1 MSNVARERIL
11 SRVREANRD
20 REPVSHPGSLPD
32 ALEPPGPFGDAGRTD
47 PVGAFEDRLRAAGGE
62 VVRLADEAAAR
73 RWLEDFASEF
83 ESMSVCAGV
92 PDALQPAL
100 PVAPPSEATLGV
112 SVAVGAAA
120 QTGSLLLSSR
130 EGRRPQILPPVHLVW
145 VRARDVHTTL
155 GDALQVCREDLPATL
170 ALHSGPSK
178 SADIGQVLVTGVHGP
193 GRIIAAILLR
203 LVLGLT
209 LGLGA
214 PAAAQV
220 TSPMPIAPE
229 VVARDDQGRTTV
241 RATRL
246 TKEIRLDG
254 RLDEA
259 VYQTVPPISGFIQQ
273 LPDEGALASER
284 TDAWVFFDETS
295 IYVSARAFD
304 SAPPSEWVAN
314 EMRHDV
320 GQLRQNDSFSLLLD
334 TFHDRR
340 NGVAFLVT
348 PIAGYSEFAI
358 TNEGNVNTDW
368 NVVWDM
374 RTGRFEGGWTVE
386 IEIPFKSLR
395 YQPGETQVWGIQL
408 RRIVRRRNEAAYLTA
423 LPISVA
429 RGNSVIAGLW
439 RVSEAATLVG
449 LEVPPLSI
457 DVEIKPYGITGL
469 RTDVNANPPTE
480 NDTDA
485 DAGLD
490 VKYRLTQNLTADFT
504 LNTDFAQVEVDEQ
517 QVNLTRFSLFFPEKR
532 EFFLEGRGNFDFA
545 RGGGGGGGTPT
556 VFFSRRIGLQVGQ
569 IIPITAG
576 GRVTGKVGP
585 FDVGLLNIQT
595 GDEATSG
602 AVSTNFT
609 VVRVK
614 RDILRRST
622 IGGIFTNRSVSLV
635 GDGSSQ
641 VYGVDGRLA
650 FYDDFSITGY
660 FANTQTPARNGKE
673 NSYQGRFNYT
683 GDLYGLSYGH
693 LVVENRFIPEVGFI
707 PRDNFRRNSA
717 SARFSPRPESIDL
730 IRRFV
735 VSGRFEHIATA
746 DRGDLETREAQLL
759 LESEFEN
766 SDQLNFFFNDHYEL
780 LTGPF
785 TISPGVTIPVG
796 GYNFRNFRV
805 SYRFGAQRP
814 VSGLIT
820 VRTGGF
826 WSGDNTA
833 VSLSNGRVEVTPQLS
848 LEPSVSFN
856 WVDLPEG
863 SFTTQL
869 ARARFTYTFT
879 PRMFLSGLLQFSS
892 SGNSF
897 STNFRFRWEYSPG
910 SELFVV
916 YSEDRDTDP
925 LVPDRFTAL
934 RNRGLVVK
942 INRLFRL

>member
-1 MSNVARERIL
+1 ML
-11 SRVREANRD
+11 
-20 REPVSHPGSLPD
+20 
-32 ALEPPGPFGDAGRTD
+32 
-47 PVGAFEDRLRAAGGE
+47 RL
-62 VVRLADEAAAR
+62 
-73 RWLEDFASEF
+73 
-83 ESMSVCAGV
+83 
-92 PDALQPAL
+92 
-100 PVAPPSEATLGV
+100 TLGV
-112 SVAVGAAA
+112 
-120 QTGSLLLSSR
+120 
-130 EGRRPQILPPVHLVW
+130 
-145 VRARDVHTTL
+145 TL
-155 GDALQVCREDLPATL
+155 GFT
-170 ALHSGPSK
+170 
-178 SADIGQVLVTGVHGP
+178 
-193 GRIIAAILLR
+193 
-203 LVLGLT
+203 LGLT
-209 LGLGA
+209 LGFGA
-214 PAAAQV
+214 PAAAQEIL
-220 TSPMPIAPE
+220 PMPVAPE
-229 VVARDDQGRTTV
+229 VVARDDEGGTTV

-246 TKEIRLDG
+246 TQEIRLDG

-259 VYQTVPPISGFIQQ
+259 AYRTVRPITAFIQQ
-273 LPDEGALASER
+273 IPDEGAPASER
-284 TDAWVFFDETS
+284 TDVWVFFDENS
-295 IYVSARAFD
+295 LYVTARAFD

-320 GQLRQNDSFSLLLD
+320 GQLRQNDSFSFLLD
-334 TFHDRR
+334 TFHDQR

-348 PIAGYSEFAI
+348 PIGGYSDFAI

-368 NVVWDM
+368 NIVWDM

-423 LPISVA
+423 LPISAA

-457 DVEIKPYGITGL
+457 DAEIKPYGIAGL
-469 RTDVNANPPTE
+469 KTDLNANPPTE

-485 DAGLD
+485 DFGLD

-545 RGGGGGGGTPT
+545 RGGGERRSGGLPT
-556 VFFSRRIGLQVGQ
+556 LFFSRRIGLEGGQ
-569 IIPITAG
+569 IVPIRSG
-576 GRVTGKVGP
+576 GRMTGKVGP
-585 FDVGLLNIQT
+585 FDVGVLNIQT

-622 IGGIFTNRSVSLV
+622 VGAIFTNRSVSLV
-635 GDGSSQ
+635 GDGSSK

-650 FYDDFSITGY
+650 FYDDFSLAGY
-660 FANTQTPARNGKE
+660 FANTQTPARNGKD
-673 NSYQGRFNYT
+673 NSYQGRFDYA
-683 GDLYGLSYGH
+683 GDRYGLAYGH
-693 LVVENRFIPEVGFI
+693 LVVEDRFIPEVGFV
-707 PRDNFRRNSA
+707 PRDNFRQNSA
-717 SARFSPRPESIDL
+717 LARFSPRTTSIDL
-730 IRRFV
+730 VRRFV
-735 VSGRFEHIATA
+735 VVGSFDHIATA
-746 DRGDLETREAQLL
+746 DQGELETREAHLL
-759 LESEFEN
+759 LESEFET
-766 SDQLNFFFNDHYEL
+766 SDQLSFFFNDHYEL
-780 LTGPF
+780 LTSPF

-796 GYNFRNFRV
+796 GYDFRNFRA

-814 VSGLIT
+814 VSGQIT
-820 VRTGGF
+820 FQTGGF
-826 WSGDNTA
+826 WSGNNTA
-833 VSLSNGRVEVTPQLS
+833 VSLSRGRIEVAPQLS

-879 PRMFLSGLLQFSS
+879 PRMFFSGLLQYSS
-892 SGNSF
+892 SGDSF
-897 STNFRFRWEYSPG
+897 STNLRFRWQYSPG

-916 YSEDRDTDP
+916 YSEDRDTNP
-925 LVPDRFTAL
+925 LMPERFTEL
-934 RNRGLVVK
+934 RDRGLVVK

>member
-1 MSNVARERIL
+1 MG
-11 SRVREANRD
+11 EA
-20 REPVSHPGSLPD
+20 LD
-32 ALEPPGPFGDAGRTD
+32 A
-47 PVGAFEDRLRAAGGE
+47 
-62 VVRLADEAAAR
+62 
-73 RWLEDFASEF
+73 
-83 ESMSVCAGV
+83 
-92 PDALQPAL
+92 
-100 PVAPPSEATLGV
+100 
-112 SVAVGAAA
+112 
-120 QTGSLLLSSR
+120 
-130 EGRRPQILPPVHLVW
+130 
-145 VRARDVHTTL
+145 
-155 GDALQVCREDLPATL
+155 CREDLPATL
-170 ALHSGPSK
+170 ALHFGPSK
-178 SADIGQVLVTGVHGP
+178 SVDIGQILVTGVHGP
-193 GRIIAAILLR
+193 SRLIAAILPR
-203 LVLGLT
+203 LALGLT

-220 TSPMPIAPE
+220 ISPMPIAPE

-246 TKEIRLDG
+246 TQEIRLDG
-254 RLDEA
+254 RLDEG
-259 VYQTVPPISGFIQQ
+259 VYRTVPPISGFIQQ

-284 TDAWVFFDETS
+284 TDAWVFFDGTS
-295 IYVSARAFD
+295 IYVSARAYD

-348 PIAGYSEFAI
+348 PIGGYSEFAI
-358 TNEGNVNTDW
+358 TNEGRVNTDW

-408 RRIVRRRNEAAYLTA
+408 RRIVRRRNEASYLTA

-457 DVEIKPYGITGL
+457 DVEIKPYGIAGL
-469 RTDVNANPPTE
+469 RTDVNASPPTE

-517 QVNLTRFSLFFPEKR
+517 QVNLTRFGLIFPEKR

-545 RGGGGGGGTPT
+545 RGDGTPT
-556 VFFSRRIGLQVGQ
+556 LFFSRRIGLQSEQ
-569 IIPITAG
+569 IVPITAG

-585 FDVGLLNIQT
+585 FDVGVLNIQT

-602 AVSTNFT
+602 AKSTNFT
-609 VVRVK
+609 VLRVK

-622 IGGIFTNRSVSLV
+622 VGGIFTNRSRSLL

-650 FYDDFSITGY
+650 FYDDFSLTGY
-660 FANTQTPARNGKE
+660 FAKTQTLAGNRE
-673 NSYQGRFNYT
+673 DQSYQGRFDYV
-683 GDLYGLSYGH
+683 GDRYGLSFGQ
-693 LVVENRFIPEVGFI
+693 LVVEDNFIPEVGFI
-707 PRDNFRRNSA
+707 RRDNFRRRSA
-717 SARFSPRPESIDL
+717 SARFSPRPSIDL
-730 IRRFV
+730 VRRFV

-746 DRGDLETREAQLL
+746 DGGELETREGQLL
-759 LESEFEN
+759 VESEFEN
-766 SDQLNFFFNDHYEL
+766 SDQLSFFFNDHYEL
-780 LTGPF
+780 LTVPF

-814 VSGLIT
+814 VNGQIT
-820 VRTGGF
+820 FQTGGF
-826 WSGDNTA
+826 WSGDNT
-833 VSLSNGRVEVTPQLS
+833 SLSLSRGRVEVTPQLS
-848 LEPSVSFN
+848 VEPNVSFN

-863 SFTTQL
+863 SFNTQL
-869 ARARFTYTFT
+869 VRTRVTYTVT
-879 PRMFLSGLLQFSS
+879 PRMFFSGLLQYS
-892 SGNSF
+892 SGGDSF

>member
-1 MSNVARERIL
+1 M
-11 SRVREANRD
+11 
-20 REPVSHPGSLPD
+20 
-32 ALEPPGPFGDAGRTD
+32 T
-47 PVGAFEDRLRAAGGE
+47 LR
-62 VVRLADEAAAR
+62 
-73 RWLEDFASEF
+73 
-83 ESMSVCAGV
+83 
-92 PDALQPAL
+92 
-100 PVAPPSEATLGV
+100 
-112 SVAVGAAA
+112 
-120 QTGSLLLSSR
+120 
-130 EGRRPQILPPVHLVW
+130 
-145 VRARDVHTTL
+145 
-155 GDALQVCREDLPATL
+155 
-170 ALHSGPSK
+170 
-178 SADIGQVLVTGVHGP
+178 
-193 GRIIAAILLR
+193 
-203 LVLGLT
+203 LT
-209 LGLGA
+209 LGLTFGLTFSLALGLILGFGA

-220 TSPMPIAPE
+220 VSPMPIAPE

-246 TKEIRLDG
+246 TQEIRLDG

-259 VYQTVPPISGFIQQ
+259 VYQTVPPITGFIQQ

-295 IYVSARAFD
+295 LYVSARAYD

-320 GQLRQNDSFSLLLD
+320 MQLRENDSFSLLLD

-348 PIAGYSEFAI
+348 PIGGYSEFAI

-423 LPISVA
+423 LPISAA

-457 DVEIKPYGITGL
+457 DVAIKPYGIVGL

-485 DAGLD
+485 NAGLD
-490 VKYRLTQNLTADFT
+490 IKYRLTQNLTADFT

-545 RGGGGGGGTPT
+545 RGVGGGGGAPT
-556 VFFSRRIGLQVGQ
+556 VFFSRRIGLEGGQ

-660 FANTQTPARNGKE
+660 FANTHTPVRNGKE
-673 NSYQGRFNYT
+673 NSYQGRFDYA

-693 LVVENRFIPEVGFI
+693 LVVEDRFIPEVGFV

-746 DRGDLETREAQLL
+746 DRGELETREAQLL

-766 SDQLNFFFNDHYEL
+766 SDQLSFFFNDHYEL
-780 LTGPF
+780 LTRPF

-796 GYNFRNFRV
+796 GYDFRNFRA

-814 VSGLIT
+814 VSGQIT
-820 VRTGGF
+820 VQTGGF

-833 VSLSNGRVEVTPQLS
+833 VSLSRGRVEVTPQFS
-848 LEPSVSFN
+848 IEPSASFN

-879 PRMFLSGLLQFSS
+879 PRMFFSGLIQYSS
-892 SGNSF
+892 SGDSF

-910 SELFVV
+910 SEIFVV
-916 YSEDRDTDP
+916 FSEDRNTNP
-925 LVPDRFTAL
+925 LIPNRVTQL

-942 INRLFRL
+942 INRLFRF

>member
-1 MSNVARERIL
+1 
-11 SRVREANRD
+11 
-20 REPVSHPGSLPD
+20 
-32 ALEPPGPFGDAGRTD
+32 
-47 PVGAFEDRLRAAGGE
+47 
-62 VVRLADEAAAR
+62 
-73 RWLEDFASEF
+73 
-83 ESMSVCAGV
+83 
-92 PDALQPAL
+92 
-100 PVAPPSEATLGV
+100 
-112 SVAVGAAA
+112 
-120 QTGSLLLSSR
+120 
-130 EGRRPQILPPVHLVW
+130 
-145 VRARDVHTTL
+145 
-155 GDALQVCREDLPATL
+155 
-170 ALHSGPSK
+170 
-178 SADIGQVLVTGVHGP
+178 
-193 GRIIAAILLR
+193 
-203 LVLGLT
+203 
-209 LGLGA
+209 
-214 PAAAQV
+214 
-220 TSPMPIAPE
+220 
-229 VVARDDQGRTTV
+229 
-241 RATRL
+241 
-246 TKEIRLDG
+246 
-254 RLDEA
+254 
-259 VYQTVPPISGFIQQ
+259 
-273 LPDEGALASER
+273 
-284 TDAWVFFDETS
+284 
-295 IYVSARAFD
+295 
-304 SAPPSEWVAN
+304 
-314 EMRHDV
+314 MRHDV

-348 PIAGYSEFAI
+348 PIGGYSDFAI

-374 RTGRFEGGWTVE
+374 RTGRFEGGWIVE

-423 LPISVA
+423 LPISA
-429 RGNSVIAGLW
+429 ALGRSVIAGLW

-457 DVEIKPYGITGL
+457 DVEVKPYGIAGL
-469 RTDVNANPPTE
+469 RTDVNASPPTE

-650 FYDDFSITGY
+650 FYDDFTITGY

-766 SDQLNFFFNDHYEL
+766 SDQLSFFFNDHYEL

-820 VRTGGF
+820 VRTGA
-826 WSGDNTA
+826 SGAVTTPRCPSAMA
-833 VSLSNGRVEVTPQLS
+833 VSKSPLSCRSSRASRSTGWTCRRA
-848 LEPSVSFN
+848 PSRPNS
-856 WVDLPEG
+856 PEHG
-863 SFTTQL
+863 SPIPS
-869 ARARFTYTFT
+869 RREC
-879 PRMFLSGLLQFSS
+879 S
-892 SGNSF
+892 
-897 STNFRFRWEYSPG
+897 
-910 SELFVV
+910 
-916 YSEDRDTDP
+916 
-925 LVPDRFTAL
+925 
-934 RNRGLVVK
+934 
-942 INRLFRL
+942 

>member
-1 MSNVARERIL
+1 M
-11 SRVREANRD
+11 
-20 REPVSHPGSLPD
+20 PHPLPRFSLPAPRPIP
-32 ALEPPGPFGDAGRTD
+32 ALFLILGLNLW
-47 PVGAFEDRLRAAGGE
+47 VGA
-62 VVRLADEAAAR
+62 
-73 RWLEDFASEF
+73 
-83 ESMSVCAGV
+83 
-92 PDALQPAL
+92 
-100 PVAPPSEATLGV
+100 EAT
-112 SVAVGAAA
+112 
-120 QTGSLLLSSR
+120 
-130 EGRRPQILPPVHLVW
+130 
-145 VRARDVHTTL
+145 
-155 GDALQVCREDLPATL
+155 
-170 ALHSGPSK
+170 
-178 SADIGQVLVTGVHGP
+178 
-193 GRIIAAILLR
+193 
-203 LVLGLT
+203 
-209 LGLGA
+209 
-214 PAAAQV
+214 AQV
-220 TSPMPIAPE
+220 VTPMPIAPE

-246 TKEIRLDG
+246 TQEIQLDG
-254 RLDEA
+254 RLDEE
-259 VYQTVPPISGFIQQ
+259 VYRTVPPISGFIQQ

-284 TDAWVFFDETS
+284 TDAWVFFDESNLYIT
-295 IYVSARAFD
+295 ARAFD

-320 GQLRQNDSFSLLLD
+320 IQLRQNDSFSLLLD

-348 PIAGYSEFAI
+348 PIGGYSDFAI

-368 NVVWDM
+368 NIVWDM

-395 YQPGETQVWGIQL
+395 YQPGESQVWGIQL

-423 LPISVA
+423 LPISAA

-457 DVEIKPYGITGL
+457 DAEIKPYGIAGL
-469 RTDVNANPPTE
+469 RTDVNASPPTE
-480 NDTDA
+480 NDGEA

-504 LNTDFAQVEVDEQ
+504 VNTDFAQVEVDER

-545 RGGGGGGGTPT
+545 PGGGGGVPT
-556 VFFSRRIGLQVGQ
+556 IFFSRQIGLQAGQ
-569 IIPITAG
+569 IIPIRAG

-595 GDEATSG
+595 GDEETSD

-609 VVRVK
+609 VLRVK

-650 FYDDFSITGY
+650 FYDDFSVTGY
-660 FANTQTPARNGKE
+660 FANTQTPAGNGKDK
-673 NSYQGRFNYT
+673 SYQGNFDYA
-683 GDLYGLSYGH
+683 GDRYGLSYGH
-693 LVVENRFIPEVGFI
+693 LVVEDRFIPEVGFLR
-707 PRDNFRRNSA
+707 RDNFRLNSA

-735 VSGRFEHIATA
+735 AVGSFDHIATA
-746 DRGDLETREAQLL
+746 DQGELETREAQLL

-766 SDQLNFFFNDHYEL
+766 SDQLSFFFNDHYEL
-780 LTGPF
+780 LTQPF
-785 TISPGVTIPVG
+785 TISSGVTLPVG
-796 GYNFRNFRV
+796 GYDFRNFRA

-814 VSGLIT
+814 ISGQIT
-820 VRTGGF
+820 VQTGGF

-833 VSLSNGRVEVTPQLS
+833 VSLSRGRVEVTPQLS
-848 LEPSVSFN
+848 IEPSISFN

-869 ARARFTYTFT
+869 ALARFTYTFT
-879 PRMFLSGLLQFSS
+879 PRMFFSGLLQYSS
-892 SGNSF
+892 SGDSF
-897 STNFRFRWEYSPG
+897 STNLRFRWEYSPG
-910 SELFVV
+910 SEIFVV

-925 LVPDRFTAL
+925 LVPDRFTEL

>member
-1 MSNVARERIL
+1 
-11 SRVREANRD
+11 
-20 REPVSHPGSLPD
+20 
-32 ALEPPGPFGDAGRTD
+32 
-47 PVGAFEDRLRAAGGE
+47 
-62 VVRLADEAAAR
+62 
-73 RWLEDFASEF
+73 
-83 ESMSVCAGV
+83 
-92 PDALQPAL
+92 
-100 PVAPPSEATLGV
+100 
-112 SVAVGAAA
+112 
-120 QTGSLLLSSR
+120 
-130 EGRRPQILPPVHLVW
+130 
-145 VRARDVHTTL
+145 
-155 GDALQVCREDLPATL
+155 
-170 ALHSGPSK
+170 
-178 SADIGQVLVTGVHGP
+178 
-193 GRIIAAILLR
+193 
-203 LVLGLT
+203 
-209 LGLGA
+209 
-214 PAAAQV
+214 
-220 TSPMPIAPE
+220 MPIAPE

-246 TKEIRLDG
+246 TQEIRLDG

-295 IYVSARAFD
+295 LYVSARAYD

-320 GQLRQNDSFSLLLD
+320 MQLRQNDSFSLLLD

-348 PIAGYSEFAI
+348 PIGGYSDFAI

-423 LPISVA
+423 LPISAA

-439 RVSEAATLVG
+439 RVSGAATLVG

-457 DVEIKPYGITGL
+457 DVEIKPYGIAGL
-469 RTDVNANPPTE
+469 RTDVNASPPTE

-504 LNTDFAQVEVDEQ
+504 LHTDFAQVEVDER

-545 RGGGGGGGTPT
+545 RGGGGGGGGGTPT
-556 VFFSRRIGLQVGQ
+556 VFFSRRIGLQGEQ

-641 VYGVDGRLA
+641 VYGADGRLA
-650 FYDDFSITGY
+650 FFDDFSITGY

-673 NSYQGRFNYT
+673 NSYQGRFDYT

-693 LVVENRFIPEVGFI
+693 LVVENRFIPEVGFV
-707 PRDNFRRNSA
+707 PRENFRRNSA
-717 SARFSPRPESIDL
+717 SARFSPRPSIDL
-730 IRRFV
+730 VRRFV
-735 VSGRFEHIATA
+735 VSGQFEHIATA
-746 DRGDLETREAQLL
+746 DDGELETREGQLL
-759 LESEFEN
+759 VESEFEN
-766 SDQLNFFFNDHYEL
+766 SDQLSFFFNDHYQL
-780 LTGPF
+780 LTVPF

-814 VSGLIT
+814 VSGQIT
-820 VRTGGF
+820 VQTGGF

-833 VSLSNGRVEVTPQLS
+833 VSLSSGRVEVTPQLS
-848 LEPSVSFN
+848 VEPSASLN
-856 WVDLPEG
+856 WVDLLEG

-879 PRMFLSGLLQFSS
+879 PRMFLSGLIQYSS
-892 SGNSF
+892 SVDSF

-910 SELFVV
+910 SEIFVV
-916 YSEDRDTDP
+916 YSEDRNTDP
-925 LVPDRFTAL
+925 LVPDRFTEL

-942 INRLFRL
+942 INRLFRF

>member
-1 MSNVARERIL
+1 MTPLAAILPAMLNPFPRMNVAL
-11 SRVREANRD
+11 KSRGRASLA
-20 REPVSHPGSLPD
+20 PV
-32 ALEPPGPFGDAGRTD
+32 TT
-47 PVGAFEDRLRAAGGE
+47 RL
-62 VVRLADEAAAR
+62 
-73 RWLEDFASEF
+73 
-83 ESMSVCAGV
+83 
-92 PDALQPAL
+92 
-100 PVAPPSEATLGV
+100 TLGV
-112 SVAVGAAA
+112 A
-120 QTGSLLLSSR
+120 
-130 EGRRPQILPPVHLVW
+130 
-145 VRARDVHTTL
+145 
-155 GDALQVCREDLPATL
+155 L
-170 ALHSGPSK
+170 ALG
-178 SADIGQVLVTGVHGP
+178 ATVTAQEVL
-193 GRIIAAILLR
+193 
-203 LVLGLT
+203 
-209 LGLGA
+209 
-214 PAAAQV
+214 
-220 TSPMPIAPE
+220 PMPIAPE

-246 TKEIRLDG
+246 TQEIRIDG

-259 VYQTVPPISGFIQQ
+259 VYQRVPPISGFIQQ

-295 IYVSARAFD
+295 LYVSARAYD

-320 GQLRQNDSFSLLLD
+320 IQLRQNDSFSLLLD

-348 PIAGYSEFAI
+348 PIGGYSDFAI

-423 LPISVA
+423 LPISAA

-457 DVEIKPYGITGL
+457 DIEIKPYGIAGL
-469 RTDVNANPPTE
+469 RTDVSASPPTE
-480 NDTDA
+480 NDGEA
-485 DAGLD
+485 DGGLD

-532 EFFLEGRGNFDFA
+532 DFFLEGRGNFEFA
-545 RGGGGGGGTPT
+545 PGGGGREGGGVPT
-556 VFFSRRIGLQVGQ
+556 VFFSRRIGLEAGQ
-569 IIPITAG
+569 IVPITAG

-585 FDVGLLNIQT
+585 FDLGVLNIQT
-595 GDEATSG
+595 GDETTSG
-602 AVSTNFT
+602 AASTNFT

-622 IGGIFTNRSVSLV
+622 VGGIFTNRSVSLV
-635 GDGSSQ
+635 ADGASQ

-650 FYDDFSITGY
+650 FHDDFSLTGY
-660 FANTQTPARNGKE
+660 FANTQTPARNGKD
-673 NSYQGRFNYT
+673 NSYQGRFDYA
-683 GDLYGLSYGH
+683 GDRYGLSYDH
-693 LVVENRFIPEVGFI
+693 LVVEDRFIPEVGFV

-717 SARFSPRPESIDL
+717 SARFSPRTQSIDRV
-730 IRRFV
+730 RRFV
-735 VSGRFEHIATA
+735 VVGSFDHIATA
-746 DRGDLETREAQLL
+746 DQGELETREAQLL

-766 SDQLNFFFNDHYEL
+766 SDQLSFFFSDHYEL
-780 LTGPF
+780 LTSPF
-785 TISPGVTIPVG
+785 AISPGVTIPVG
-796 GYNFRNFRV
+796 GYDFRNVRA

-814 VSGLIT
+814 VSGQIT
-820 VRTGGF
+820 VQTGGF
-826 WSGDNTA
+826 WSGNNTA
-833 VSLSNGRVEVTPQLS
+833 VSLSRGRVEVTPQLS

-869 ARARFTYTFT
+869 AIARFTYTFT
-879 PRMFLSGLLQFSS
+879 PRMFFSGLLQYSS
-892 SGNSF
+892 SGDSF
-897 STNFRFRWEYSPG
+897 STNLRFRWQYSPG
-910 SELFVV
+910 SEIFVV

-925 LVPDRFTAL
+925 LVPDRFTEL

>member
-1 MSNVARERIL
+1 MI
-11 SRVREANRD
+11 
-20 REPVSHPGSLPD
+20 
-32 ALEPPGPFGDAGRTD
+32 T
-47 PVGAFEDRLRAAGGE
+47 
-62 VVRLADEAAAR
+62 
-73 RWLEDFASEF
+73 
-83 ESMSVCAGV
+83 
-92 PDALQPAL
+92 
-100 PVAPPSEATLGV
+100 
-112 SVAVGAAA
+112 
-120 QTGSLLLSSR
+120 
-130 EGRRPQILPPVHLVW
+130 
-145 VRARDVHTTL
+145 
-155 GDALQVCREDLPATL
+155 
-170 ALHSGPSK
+170 
-178 SADIGQVLVTGVHGP
+178 
-193 GRIIAAILLR
+193 
-203 LVLGLT
+203 LGLT
-209 LGLGA
+209 LGFTLGLTLGFGA
-214 PAAAQV
+214 PAAAQEIL
-220 TSPMPIAPE
+220 PMPVAPE
-229 VVARDDQGRTTV
+229 VVAWNDQGGTTV

-246 TKEIRLDG
+246 TQEIRLDG

-259 VYQTVPPISGFIQQ
+259 VYRTVQPITGFIQQ
-273 LPDEGALASER
+273 IPDEGAPASER
-284 TDAWVFFDETS
+284 TEVWLLFDENS
-295 IYVSARAFD
+295 LYVTARAFD

-348 PIAGYSEFAI
+348 PIGGYSDFAI

-423 LPISVA
+423 LPISAA

-449 LEVPPLSI
+449 LEVPRLSI
-457 DVEIKPYGITGL
+457 DAEIKPYGIAGL
-469 RTDVNANPPTE
+469 RTDLDASPPIE
-480 NDTDA
+480 NDQDA
-485 DAGLD
+485 DVGFD

-517 QVNLTRFSLFFPEKR
+517 QVNLTRFNLFFPEKR

-545 RGGGGGGGTPT
+545 RGGGGRRGVGVPT
-556 VFFSRRIGLQVGQ
+556 VFFSRRIGLEGGQ
-569 IIPITAG
+569 IVPITAG
-576 GRVTGKVGP
+576 GRMTGKVGP
-585 FDVGLLNIQT
+585 FDVGVLNIQT

-622 IGGIFTNRSVSLV
+622 VGGIFTNRSVLLV
-635 GDGSSQ
+635 GDGASQ
-641 VYGVDGRLA
+641 LYGVDGRLA
-650 FYDDFSITGY
+650 FHDDFSLTGY
-660 FANTQTPARNGKE
+660 FANTQTPARSGKD
-673 NSYQGRFNYT
+673 NSYQGRFDYA
-683 GDLYGLSYGH
+683 GDRYGLSYEH
-693 LVVENRFIPEVGFI
+693 LVVEDRFIPEVGFL
-707 PRDNFRRNSA
+707 PRENFRRNSA
-717 SARFSPRPESIDL
+717 SARFSPRPQSIDRV
-730 IRRFV
+730 RRFV
-735 VSGRFEHIATA
+735 AVGSFDHIATA
-746 DRGDLETREAQLL
+746 DQGELDTREAQLL

-766 SDQLNFFFNDHYEL
+766 SDQLSFFFNDHYEL
-780 LTGPF
+780 LTTPF

-796 GYNFRNFRV
+796 GYDFRNFRA

-814 VSGLIT
+814 VSGQIT
-820 VRTGGF
+820 FRTGGF
-826 WSGDNTA
+826 WSGNNTA
-833 VSLSNGRVEVTPQLS
+833 VSLSRGRVEVTPQLS

-879 PRMFLSGLLQFSS
+879 PRMFFSGLLQYSS
-892 SGNSF
+892 SGDSF
-897 STNFRFRWEYSPG
+897 STNLRFRWQYSPG
-910 SELFVV
+910 SEIFVV
-916 YSEDRDTDP
+916 YSEDRNTNP
-925 LVPDRFTAL
+925 LIPNRLTQL

-942 INRLFRL
+942 INRLFRF

>member
-1 MSNVARERIL
+1 MKAAPEDCFHRR
-11 SRVREANRD
+11 
-20 REPVSHPGSLPD
+20 SLT
-32 ALEPPGPFGDAGRTD
+32 F
-47 PVGAFEDRLRAAGGE
+47 V
-62 VVRLADEAAAR
+62 
-73 RWLEDFASEF
+73 
-83 ESMSVCAGV
+83 
-92 PDALQPAL
+92 
-100 PVAPPSEATLGV
+100 
-112 SVAVGAAA
+112 
-120 QTGSLLLSSR
+120 
-130 EGRRPQILPPVHLVW
+130 
-145 VRARDVHTTL
+145 
-155 GDALQVCREDLPATL
+155 
-170 ALHSGPSK
+170 
-178 SADIGQVLVTGVHGP
+178 
-193 GRIIAAILLR
+193 
-203 LVLGLT
+203 T
-209 LGLGA
+209 LGLILGLALGVGA
-214 PAAAQV
+214 PATAQV
-220 TSPMPIAPE
+220 VSPMPIAPE
-229 VVARDDQGRTTV
+229 VIARDDEGRTTV

-246 TKEIRLDG
+246 TQEIRLDG

-259 VYQTVPPISGFIQQ
+259 VYRTVTPITGLIQHI
-273 LPDEGALASER
+273 PDEGARASER

-295 IYVSARAFD
+295 LYVTARAFD
-304 SAPPSEWVAN
+304 SAPPREWVAN

-320 GQLRQNDSFSLLLD
+320 IQLRQNDSFSLLLD

-348 PIAGYSEFAI
+348 PIGGYSDFAI
-358 TNEGNVNTDW
+358 SNEGNVNTDW
-368 NVVWDM
+368 NIVWDM

-423 LPISVA
+423 LPISAA
-429 RGNSVIAGLW
+429 RGSSLIAGLW

-457 DVEIKPYGITGL
+457 DAEIKPYGIAGL
-469 RTDVNANPPTE
+469 RTDLNASPPTE
-480 NDTDA
+480 NDRDA

-504 LNTDFAQVEVDEQ
+504 LNTDFAQVEIDEQ

-545 RGGGGGGGTPT
+545 PAGGGGVPT
-556 VFFSRRIGLQVGQ
+556 IFFSRRIGLDDGRIV
-569 IIPITAG
+569 PIRAG

-585 FDVGLLNIQT
+585 FDVGVLNIQT

-650 FYDDFSITGY
+650 FLDDFRVTGY
-660 FANTQTPARNGKE
+660 FANTQTPAGNGKDK
-673 NSYQGRFNYT
+673 SYQGLFDYA
-683 GDLYGLSYGH
+683 GDRHGLSYVH
-693 LVVENRFIPEVGFI
+693 LVVEDRFIPEVGFVR
-707 PRDNFRRNSA
+707 RDNFRLNSVR
-717 SARFSPRPESIDL
+717 ARFSPRPQSIDL

-735 VSGRFEHIATA
+735 VVASFDHIATA
-746 DRGDLETREAQLL
+746 DQGELETREGQLL

-766 SDQLNFFFNDHYEL
+766 SDELSFRFNDHYEL
-780 LTGPF
+780 LTSPF
-785 TISPGVTIPVG
+785 AISPEVTLPIG

-805 SYRFGAQRP
+805 LYTFGAQRP
-814 VSGLIT
+814 VSGSIS
-820 VRTGGF
+820 VQTGGF
-826 WSGDNTA
+826 WSGDNTS
-833 VSLSNGRVEVTPQLS
+833 VSLSRGRVEVTPQLS
-848 LEPSVSFN
+848 IEPSISFN
-856 WVDLPEG
+856 WLDLPEG
-863 SFTTQL
+863 SFNTQL
-869 ARARFTYTFT
+869 ARTRFTYTVT
-879 PRMFLSGLLQFSS
+879 PRMFFSGLLQYSSTGDSFSS
-892 SGNSF
+892 
-897 STNFRFRWEYSPG
+897 NFRFRWEYSPG

-925 LVPDRFTAL
+925 LMPDRFTEL

>member
-1 MSNVARERIL
+1 ML
-11 SRVREANRD
+11 
-20 REPVSHPGSLPD
+20 
-32 ALEPPGPFGDAGRTD
+32 
-47 PVGAFEDRLRAAGGE
+47 RL
-62 VVRLADEAAAR
+62 
-73 RWLEDFASEF
+73 
-83 ESMSVCAGV
+83 
-92 PDALQPAL
+92 
-100 PVAPPSEATLGV
+100 TLGV
-112 SVAVGAAA
+112 
-120 QTGSLLLSSR
+120 
-130 EGRRPQILPPVHLVW
+130 
-145 VRARDVHTTL
+145 TL
-155 GDALQVCREDLPATL
+155 GFT
-170 ALHSGPSK
+170 
-178 SADIGQVLVTGVHGP
+178 
-193 GRIIAAILLR
+193 
-203 LVLGLT
+203 LGLT
-209 LGLGA
+209 LGFGA
-214 PAAAQV
+214 PAAAQEIL
-220 TSPMPIAPE
+220 PMPVAPE
-229 VVARDDQGRTTV
+229 VVARDDQGGTTV

-246 TKEIRLDG
+246 TQEIRLDG

-259 VYQTVPPISGFIQQ
+259 AYRTVRPITGLIQQ
-273 LPDEGALASER
+273 IPDEGAPASER
-284 TDAWVFFDETS
+284 TDVWVFFDENS
-295 IYVSARAFD
+295 LYVTARAFD

-320 GQLRQNDSFSLLLD
+320 GQLRQNDSFSFLLD
-334 TFHDRR
+334 TFHDQR

-348 PIAGYSEFAI
+348 PIGGYSDFAI

-368 NVVWDM
+368 NIVWDM

-423 LPISVA
+423 LPISAA

-457 DVEIKPYGITGL
+457 DAEIKPYGIAGL
-469 RTDVNANPPTE
+469 KTDLNANPPTE

-485 DAGLD
+485 DFGLD

-545 RGGGGGGGTPT
+545 RGGGERRGGGLPT
-556 VFFSRRIGLQVGQ
+556 LFFSRRIGLEGGQ
-569 IIPITAG
+569 IVPITAG
-576 GRVTGKVGP
+576 GRMTGKVGP
-585 FDVGLLNIQT
+585 FDVGVLNIQT

-622 IGGIFTNRSVSLV
+622 VGAIFTNRSVSLV
-635 GDGSSQ
+635 GDGSSK

-650 FYDDFSITGY
+650 FYDDFSLAGY
-660 FANTQTPARNGKE
+660 FANTQTPARNGKD
-673 NSYQGRFNYT
+673 NSYQGRFDYA
-683 GDLYGLSYGH
+683 GDRYGLAYGH
-693 LVVENRFIPEVGFI
+693 LVVEDRFIPEVGFV
-707 PRDNFRRNSA
+707 PRDNFRQNSA
-717 SARFSPRPESIDL
+717 LARFSPRTNSIDL
-730 IRRFV
+730 VRRFV
-735 VSGRFEHIATA
+735 VVGSFDHIATA
-746 DRGDLETREAQLL
+746 DQGELETHEAQLL
-759 LESEFEN
+759 LESEFET
-766 SDQLNFFFNDHYEL
+766 SDQLTFFFNDHYEL
-780 LTGPF
+780 LTSPF

-796 GYNFRNFRV
+796 GYDFRNVRA

-814 VSGLIT
+814 VSGQIT
-820 VRTGGF
+820 VQTGGF
-826 WSGDNTA
+826 WSGNNTA
-833 VSLSNGRVEVTPQLS
+833 VSLSRGRVEVTPQLS

-879 PRMFLSGLLQFSS
+879 PRMFFSGLLQYSS
-892 SGNSF
+892 SGDSF
-897 STNFRFRWEYSPG
+897 STNLRFRWQYSPG

-925 LVPDRFTAL
+925 LMPERFTEL